1 MTGSRATA
9 LRLCGAAAIVAA
21 DQLAK
26 HWARATLAPGA
37 PMDIIPGL
45 FSLTLVFNEGAAWG
59 MMQGF
64 RYGFIALAVAML
76 GFLLVRHERVFGE
89 GAWGAATSALLCG
102 GIAGNLID
110 RLVAGRVTD
119 FLDFHGGA
127 WHFPCFNVADSAIC
141 VGVALFFI
149 LSLRTPQTGE

>member
-1 MTGSRATA
+1 MTTRRATA
-9 LRLCGAAAIVAA
+9 LRLAGTALVVAA
-21 DQLAK
+21 DQLTK
-26 HWARATLAPGA
+26 SWARAALAPGA
-37 PMDIIPGL
+37 PVDIVPGL

-64 RYGFIALAVAML
+64 RYGFVALAFAML
-76 GFLLVRHERVFGE
+76 GFLLARHERVFGE

-110 RLVAGRVTD
+110 RLLAGRVTD
-119 FLDFHGGA
+119 FLDFHHGA

-149 LSLRTPQTGE
+149 LSLRQDKQ